1 MRLELFNSNVVILS
15 VNFEVLKTARE
26 LSEKHD
32 LLLSDAIHA
41 ATCKIYAISDMATND
56 ADFDRVDF
64 IRVWKP

>member
-1 MRLELFNSNVVILS
+1 MDDVFNSNMVILA
-15 VNFEVLKTARE
+15 VNFEVLKKAGE
-26 LSEKHD
+26 SSEKYD

-64 IRVWKP
+64 IKVWKP

>member
-1 MRLELFNSNVVILS
+1 MRLEFLS
-15 VNFEVLKTARE
+15 VNFEVLKKARD
-26 LSEKHD
+26 LSGNYD